1 MIIQPIDYFLVVWF
15 TLVAL
20 STGYVAWDQ
29 FRNNP
34 EPVVMKWGFVLVT
47 LYMGPIGLLTYVLA
61 DKEPRPGE
69 HEEFIKPL
77 WKQAIGS
84 TIHCVAGDATGIILA
99 AAVTATLG
107 LPMWI
112 DLIVEYMAGFA
123 FGLLIFQSLFMKNM
137 MGGTYWENVRKS
149 FMPEFISMNLMM
161 GAMAPVMSFLMMGRD
176 MRAMD
181 PTELVFWGVMSV
193 GVIAG
198 FAFALPV
205 NAWMV
210 ARKLK
215 HGLMTERLPGSRFDL
230 ANKGKPVAGKPHASH
245 GQDKASVR
253 APAAKGTV
261 VKKGHPKT
269 SADQNAVPMDH
280 ATMTK
285 GEAGGQRMTPVHPIL
300 VHFPIA
306 LLVTSVVA
314 DFLTV
319 LGVGDSLREAG
330 WWALLG
336 AAVGGI
342 FTVLAGLFDMYRA
355 SLTGVAHERV
365 HQHMKVGFAL
375 ATVIVALAIW
385 RGMIHFEHGVELGW
399 TYMALGF
406 LAMGLAAFQ
415 GWLGGELVYTLGVGV
430 RSHDA
435 SLAVDH
441 GAASNAKGGAPDGN
455 AKMDKHAEMPATK
468 VAAAAAQPL
477 AGKDGEMTMD
487 HAAMAKG
494 SEGVKDDGTG
504 GGHGADGMSS
514 DVTRP
519 QLAAVAGVTLIA
531 LLIGMVAPANY
542 INLRLGVRDV
552 GGRIMPRSMVMDRDT
567 PAAAMRDM
575 SAVHPR
581 YYSATYGL
589 DARGD
594 RELSPRIENGVKVYD
609 LEASVIRWRIL
620 PGIDVGAFAF
630 NGQVPGP
637 RLHFRQG
644 DHVRINVTNRLPEST
659 TVHWHGLILPNVMDG
674 PAEVTQK
681 PIESGGVYRYEF
693 TAVQSGTFFY
703 HSHDHA
709 DRQQALGLY
718 GALIIDPDNPA
729 DEVPADQE
737 YTIQL
742 QEWMMRE
749 GLTYP
754 AMPMDG
760 GQPNYFTING
770 RAYPETDVIRMKVGE
785 TLKVRFI
792 GSNTGFIHPMHI
804 HGGPFTVVARD
815 GETLPPSARYKADT
829 VNVGPGQRY
838 DVIWPALKPGKWMIH
853 CHISHHTTNNNV
865 ETKGGGGLMMH
876 IEVEGDPNQ

>member
-15 TLVAL
+15 ALAAL
-20 STGYVAWDQ
+20 STVYVAWDQ

-47 LYMGPIGLLTYVLA
+47 LYMGPLGLLMYVLA

-77 WKQAIGS
+77 WKQGVGS

-112 DLIVEYMAGFA
+112 DLIVEYAAGFA
-123 FGLLIFQSLFMKNM
+123 FGLFIFQSLFMKDM
-137 MGGTYWENVRKS
+137 MGGSYWENVRKT
-149 FMPEFISMNLMM
+149 FLPELISMNLMM

-181 PTELVFWGVMSV
+181 PAELLFWGVMSL

-198 FAFALPV
+198 FALALPV

-215 HGLMTERLPGSRFDL
+215 HGLMTERVPGSRFDL
-230 ANKGKPVAGKPHASH
+230 MRGRRPVAAKAHAAHAADGDSAATTSAHGHEHAAPAGHAAMAHGKAGGKPMKPI
-245 GQDKASVR
+245 
-253 APAAKGTV
+253 
-261 VKKGHPKT
+261 
-269 SADQNAVPMDH
+269 
-280 ATMTK
+280 
-285 GEAGGQRMTPVHPIL
+285 HPIL

-306 LLVTSVVA
+306 LLVLSA
-314 DFLTV
+314 GSDFLA
-319 LGVGDSLREAG
+319 LVGGTDSLRDAG

-336 AAVGGI
+336 AAVGGV
-342 FTVLAGLFDMYRA
+342 FTVLAGLFDMQRA
-355 SLTGVAHERV
+355 SLTEATHERV
-365 HQHMKVGFAL
+365 HRHMKVGFAL
-375 ATVIVALAIW
+375 ATVIAVLAVW
-385 RGMIHFEHGVELGW
+385 RGMIHFEQGATLGW
-399 TYMALGF
+399 TYMGVAL
-406 LAMGLAAFQ
+406 LAVGLAALQ
-415 GWLGGELVYTLGVGV
+415 GWLGGELVYTYGVGV
-430 RSHDA
+430 RSRY
-435 SLAVDH
+435 
-441 GAASNAKGGAPDGN
+441 AAPAAG
-455 AKMDKHAEMPATK
+455 HAEHGGH
-468 VAAAAAQPL
+468 AAQAEKSSAKP
-477 AGKDGEMTMD
+477 AAMD

-494 SEGVKDDGTG
+494 KAGARQGHAQEGEG
-504 GGHGADGMSS
+504 GDEGMSS

-519 QLAAVAGVTLIA
+519 QLVAVAGVTLIA
-531 LLIGMVAPANY
+531 LLIGMVAPANWV
-542 INLRLGVRDV
+542 NLRLSVRDV
-552 GGRIMPRSMVMDRDT
+552 GGRIMPPGMIMDRDT
-567 PAAAMRDM
+567 PAQAMRDM
-575 SAVHPR
+575 SAVLPR
-581 YYSATYGL
+581 YYTAQYGL
-589 DARGD
+589 EARGD
-594 RELSPRIENGVKVYD
+594 RELAPRLEAGVKVFE
-609 LEASVIRWRIL
+609 LETSVIRWRIL
-620 PGIDVGAFAF
+620 PGIDVGAFAY

-637 RLHFRQG
+637 RLRIRQG
-644 DHVRINVTNRLPEST
+644 DRVRINVTNRLPEST

-681 PIESGGVYRYEF
+681 PIQPGEVYRYEF
-693 TAVQSGTFFY
+693 TAVQSGTYFY
-703 HSHDHA
+703 HSHDHV

-718 GALIIDPDNPA
+718 GALIIDPANPA
-729 DEVPADQE
+729 DEVRADQE

-742 QEWMMRE
+742 QEWLMRE

-754 AMPMDG
+754 AMPMDR

-785 TLKVRFI
+785 TLKIRFI
-792 GSNTGFIHPMHI
+792 GSNTGFIHPMHV

-815 GETLPPSARYKADT
+815 GETLSVSARYKADT

-838 DVIWPALKPGKWMIH
+838 DVVWTALKPGKWMIH

-876 IEVEGDPNQ
+876 IEVEGDPTK